1 MSRIR
6 PDQYLLPSVFDRL
19 IDDDPDS
26 QVEAPQSRTQLLRE
40 LKQAVRRDLE
50 NLLNTRICL
59 YPVPDDLP
67 ELKKSV
73 LNYGIP
79 DFTGL
84 SMGSREQRDKLRQ
97 LVEEAILC
105 FETRFVNVRVEV
117 ASQLSSRRA
126 VDRTIHF
133 RIEGLLYAEPAPE
146 PVTFDSQLRP
156 QLGDFEV
163 RAISG

>member
-1 MSRIR
+1 MSRVR

-19 IDDDPDS
+19 LDDEPGT
-26 QVEAPQSRTQLLRE
+26 QVEAPHNRAQLLRE
-40 LKQAVRRDLE
+40 LKLSVRRDLE
-50 NLLNTRICL
+50 NLLNTRISL

-67 ELKKSV
+67 ELKTSV

-84 SMGSREQRDKLRQ
+84 SMSSREQREKLRL
-97 LVEEAILC
+97 LVEDSIRR
-105 FETRFVNVRVEV
+105 FETRFISVRVE
-117 ASQLSSRRA
+117 LSTAQQSNN
-126 VDRTIHF
+126 VKDRTVRF

-146 PVTFDSQLRP
+146 PVMFDSQLRP

-163 RAISG
+163 RASTG

>member
-1 MSRIR
+1 MSRVR

-19 IDDDPDS
+19 LDDEPGT
-26 QVEAPQSRTQLLRE
+26 QVEAPHSRAQLLRE
-40 LKQAVRRDLE
+40 LKLSVRRDLE
-50 NLLNTRICL
+50 NLLNTRISL

-67 ELKKSV
+67 ELKTSV

-84 SMGSREQRDKLRQ
+84 SMGSREQREKLRL
-97 LVEEAILC
+97 LVEDSIRR
-105 FETRFVNVRVEV
+105 FETRFISVRVE
-117 ASQLSSRRA
+117 LSTA
-126 VDRTIHF
+126 QQTNNVKDRTVRF

-146 PVTFDSQLRP
+146 PVMFDSQLRP

-163 RAISG
+163 RASTG